1 MNRRRFGRTNIEI
14 SELTLGG
21 GFVGGL
27 LLHAPDEVKQDCI
40 AACLDAGMN
49 WLDTAADYG
58 GGESEKAIRR
68 LVGALPAAQR
78 PHIGTKVRLDAA
90 RRDNFPDQVRAS
102 LEGSL
107 ERLGADRVDLLI
119 LHNPLVPEPDRATLT
134 LDEAL
139 GVIDCFDRLR
149 GEGLF
154 DHVGFTALGDGPTVC
169 AAVASGRFD
178 MAQVYYNMINPTAGF
193 MLNPTAGFAGGGG
206 GSGAGAAW
214 SSSDFTGLLDACREH
229 DVGVMNIRIFAAGVL
244 AADERHGREI
254 PVTANADMAEE
265 EARARAV
272 QAALGERGETR
283 SQTAIRFGLS
293 HPAVSTVVF
302 GAAEM
307 AHVRQALAAPGL
319 GPLEAEAL
327 AALRQ
332 AWRGPAFRADAA

>member
-1 MNRRRFGRTNIEI
+1 MNRRRFGCTNIEI

-27 LLHAPDEVKQDCI
+27 LLHAPDEVKRECI

-58 GGESEKAIRR
+58 GGESEKAISW
-68 LVGALPAAQR
+68 LTAELMAEKR
-78 PHIGTKVRLDAA
+78 PHISTKVRLDAT

-102 LEGSL
+102 IEGSL
-107 ERLGADRVDLLI
+107 ERLKVDRVDLLI
-119 LHNPLVPEPDRATLT
+119 LHNPLVPEPDQATLT
-134 LDEAL
+134 LNEAL
-139 GVIDCFDRLR
+139 GVIDCFDSLR
-149 GEGLF
+149 SEGLF
-154 DHVGFTALGDGPTVC
+154 DHVGFTALGDGPTVR
-169 AAVASGRFD
+169 AAIASGRFD
-178 MAQVYYNMINPTAGF
+178 MAQVYYNM
-193 MLNPTAGFAGGGG
+193 LNPTAGFAPGDRT
-206 GSGAGAAW
+206 SANW

-254 PVTANADMAEE
+254 PITANAEMEAE

-272 QAALGERGETR
+272 VEALGERGETR

-302 GAAEM
+302 GVAEM
-307 AHVRQALAAPGL
+307 AHVHQALAAPGL
-319 GPLEAEAL
+319 GPLEEDAL
-327 AALRQ
+327 AALRR
-332 AWRGPAFRADAA
+332 AWASEAFVA